1 MTTQCAAT
9 PIRDCGFYQ
18 KIFFGIWVWG
28 WCCNSIFADLKGRD
42 PTI

>member
-1 MTTQCAAT
+1 MRLN
-9 PIRDCGFYQ
+9 PYKGLWILS
-18 KIFFGIWVWG
+18 KNFFGIWVWG